1 MEYFP
6 IVSGIE
12 RRWLM
17 AKVVVYT
24 RNGCKYYDDGSWV
37 YSGKYY
43 EYHEDSWI
51 DKEGKQVGIAKEY
64 PENGR
69 F

>member
-1 MEYFP
+1 
-6 IVSGIE
+6 
-12 RRWLM
+12 M